1 MIACSSDPAII
12 IDTLASNRQKL
23 RMLLNIWY
31 EHLNY
36 KFFFPWFFHPSI
48 YPANQICK
56 WLNCSTSTR
65 ACDIPPLPWL
75 QEKWSLCYLIFY
87 ANAYNWQQNIREITK
102 VKKSSVKCFK
112 MMLKTSWYSF
122 CISSGVIYS
131 TNYGI
136 TLFMLYCIWNTDI
149 SPGSCLTP
157 LIRKKILKNWNRTLA
172 LSNKTSVTFFGRY
185 SVTCEQSLLRS
196 YLGRSKDTLLA
207 GYYSA
212 D

>member
-1 MIACSSDPAII
+1 MVWTPELQRS
-12 IDTLASNRQKL
+12 L
-23 RMLLNIWY
+23 RS
-31 EHLNY
+31 
-36 KFFFPWFFHPSI
+36 FFHDFSIHPSI
-48 YPANQICK
+48 LPTRFVNGLIC
-56 WLNCSTSTR
+56 SASTR

-172 LSNKTSVTFFGRY
+172 LSNKTSVTF
-185 SVTCEQSLLRS
+185 
-196 YLGRSKDTLLA
+196 LA
-207 GYYSA
+207 GILFPASRVSF
-212 D
+212 DLI